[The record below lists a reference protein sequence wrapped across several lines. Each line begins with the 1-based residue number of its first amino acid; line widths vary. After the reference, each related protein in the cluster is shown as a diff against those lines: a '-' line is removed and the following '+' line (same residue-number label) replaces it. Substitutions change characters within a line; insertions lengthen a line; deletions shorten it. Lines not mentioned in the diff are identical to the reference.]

1 MGYRGGLT
9 PEDISPKE
17 NHRESL
23 WGGEKGQRFSA
34 EPSLR
39 RRRSILANFV
49 LVATCQHT
57 HWTISQDTFSLVI
70 IIILSHLDKFPL
82 DNLSLR
88 QMQDF
93 QGVPFMAQWVMSP
106 TNIQEDSG
114 LIPGLAQWVKEP
126 ALL

>member
-1 MGYRGGLT
+1 M
-9 PEDISPKE
+9 
-17 NHRESL
+17 
-23 WGGEKGQRFSA
+23 
-34 EPSLR
+34 
-39 RRRSILANFV
+39 ANFV

-93 QGVPFMAQWVMSP
+93 RGVPFMAQWVTSP

-114 LIPGLAQWVKEP
+114 LIPGLAQRVKEP